1 MNPKL
6 SKRLDTVPAS
16 PIRALVPLASAAKAR
31 GITVYHL
38 NIGDPDIQT
47 PKEMLSVLTKWEK
60 NPIGYG
66 QSQGDR
72 PLLEAFAGYYHTL
85 GYGFIGTE
93 HIQVTIGGS
102 EAIAMALFAVCDPGD
117 EVLVFE
123 PFYANYA
130 SYAAV
135 YGINCIPVTT
145 SIANGFHLP
154 SRTEIVRHITNKTKA
169 ILVCTPNNP
178 TGTVYT
184 KEEMEMLGTI
194 VSEHNLFLI
203 SDEVYREFVYDGGKP
218 TSILSLM
225 ERMPKHCILVDSL
238 SKRYSACGIRIGCLV
253 TLHPEVLSGVLRI
266 AQGRLS
272 AGLVDQAI
280 AASMGDVPASYTE
293 DVRSEYSKR
302 RDVLYTGLRAIPGVT
317 ATLPEGAFYIIAKL
331 PVSDAVDFCRF
342 LLTDFSDQN
351 ETVMLAPAQGF
362 YRTPGKGKNEVRIA
376 YVLHT
381 DAIRRSIEL
390 LTIALEQYK
399 KKRNDVS

>member
-1 MNPKL
+1 MNPTP
-6 SKRLDTVPAS
+6 SKRLNTVPAS
-16 PIRALVPLASAAKAR
+16 PIRVLVPLANAAKAR
-31 GITVYHL
+31 GTRVYHL

-47 PKEMLSVLTKWEK
+47 PKEMLSVLTNWKQ

-66 QSQGDR
+66 QSQGDKS
-72 PLLEAFAGYYHTL
+72 LLEAFAAYYKKL

-93 HIQVTIGGS
+93 NIQVTVGGS

-117 EVLVFE
+117 DILVFE

-154 SRTEIVRHITNKTKA
+154 SRKEIERHITKKTKA
-169 ILVCTPNNP
+169 ILLCTPNNP

-184 KEEMEMLGTI
+184 QDELEMLGDI
-194 VSEHNLFLI
+194 ASAHNIFLI
-203 SDEVYREFVYDGGKP
+203 SDEVYREFVYEGGKP
-218 TSILSLM
+218 ASILSLM
-225 ERMPKHCILVDSL
+225 ERMPRQCILVDSL

-253 TLHPEVLSGVLRI
+253 TLHDELLSGVLRI

-280 AASMGDVPASYTE
+280 AAVMGDVPVSYTE
-293 DVRSEYSKR
+293 DVRREYQKR
-302 RDVLYTGLRAIPGVT
+302 RDVLYAGLRTIPGVT

-331 PVSDAVDFCRF
+331 PVSDSGDFCRF
-342 LLTDFSDQN
+342 LLTDFSDKK
-351 ETVMLAPAQGF
+351 ETVMLAPASGF
-362 YRTPGKGKNEVRIA
+362 YKTPGAGKQEVRIA
-376 YVLHT
+376 YVLDST
-381 DAIRRSIEL
+381 KLIRAVEL
-390 LTIALEQYK
+390 LKKALVEYNK
-399 KKRNDVS
+399 SH